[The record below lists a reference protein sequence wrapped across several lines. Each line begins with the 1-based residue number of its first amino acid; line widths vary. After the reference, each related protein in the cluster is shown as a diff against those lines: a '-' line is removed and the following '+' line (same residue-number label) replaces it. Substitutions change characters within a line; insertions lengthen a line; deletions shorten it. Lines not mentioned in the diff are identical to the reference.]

1 MKPTNFKQ
9 TCKYNKI
16 MTSKE
21 KAEELINKFIPHTR
35 VFHEV
40 LGWEDYIDSA
50 KQCALIAVTEIINSN
65 PYSNPFNTDIHSTMQ
80 YWIDVKKE
88 ITNL

>member
-1 MKPTNFKQ
+1 
-9 TCKYNKI
+9 

-21 KAEELINKFIPHTR
+21 KAEELIKKFIPHTR

-50 KQCALIAVTEIINSN
+50 KQCALIAVIEIINSN
-65 PYSNPFNTDIHSTMQ
+65 PHSNPFNTDVHSTMQ
-80 YWIDVKKE
+80 YWIEVKNE